1 MKGEYENMKKLAD
14 LLEKLEYQ
22 CLQGTM
28 DKEITNITFDS
39 RKAEKGCLFFCI
51 KGAVSDGH
59 AYAKDVAEKG
69 AAVLIVQDKVEV
81 PEEVTVIQV
90 ENSRYAMACIS
101 AAWFGHPAE
110 KLKTIGITGTKEKQP
125 QPIL

>member
-110 KLKTIGITGTKEKQP
+110 KLKTIGITGTKGKQP

>member
-39 RKAEKGCLFFCI
+39 RKAEKGL
-51 KGAVSDGH
+51 S
-59 AYAKDVAEKG
+59 
-69 AAVLIVQDKVEV
+69 LIH
-81 PEEVTVIQV
+81 I
-90 ENSRYAMACIS
+90 
-101 AAWFGHPAE
+101 
-110 KLKTIGITGTKEKQP
+110 
-125 QPIL
+125 

>member
-81 PEEVTVIQV
+81 PEEVTVMQV

-110 KLKTIGITGTKEKQP
+110 KLKTIGIT
-125 QPIL
+125 

>member
-90 ENSRYAMACIS
+90 ENSQ
-101 AAWFGHPAE
+101 
-110 KLKTIGITGTKEKQP
+110 IGRAHV
-125 QPIL
+125 

>member
-39 RKAEKGCLFFCI
+39 RKAKKVVSFSI
-51 KGAVSDGH
+51 KGTVSDGH
-59 AYAKDVAEKG
+59 TYAKEVAEK
-69 AAVLIVQDKVEV
+69 ALL
-81 PEEVTVIQV
+81 
-90 ENSRYAMACIS
+90 
-101 AAWFGHPAE
+101 F
-110 KLKTIGITGTKEKQP
+110 
-125 QPIL
+125 